1 MIRHFPNEPIAII
14 GIGCR
19 FPGGARGP
27 EAFWKLLTDGVDAVS
42 EVPADRWNAETFF
55 DPRAGQKGKSIS
67 RWAGTVGAI
76 DRFDAGF
83 FGVSPRE
90 AECMDP
96 QQRMLLQA
104 AWEATDDGGVVI
116 DPVRGSGA
124 GVFVGISTY
133 DYALLQSTMGDQSGI
148 DVYTATGGAVS
159 IAANRISYC
168 LNLHGPS
175 VAVDTAC
182 SSSLVA
188 LHLACASIWKGECPI
203 AFAGGVN
210 AILTATPFISF
221 SRSGM
226 LSPDGRCKAFD
237 ATANGFVRSEGCGVV
252 LLKPLSAA
260 LADGN
265 PIYAVVRG
273 TASNQDGRTNG
284 ITLPSATAQ
293 EALVREACRAAGVSP
308 SQVQYVEAH
317 GTGTL
322 VGDPIEAI
330 ALGTALGDGRDPRTP
345 LAIGSVKTNI
355 GHMEAGAGIAGII
368 KTALA
373 LRHRQIPPSL
383 HFRNPNPH
391 IDFEKLKLRVVR
403 ELELFPDGTELPIAG
418 VNSFGFGGTNAH
430 AILQAPPVSAG
441 RRISK
446 NGGPKDRA
454 HLLALSARCEESLR
468 GLAAKYTAFLS
479 DGGKGSATSLHDI
492 CFTAGAH
499 RTWHAFRLCVAAG
512 SRAGM
517 AEKLSACAA
526 GDSRPGLSTAHDFAP
541 QSPVFVFSG
550 QGPQWW
556 AMGRE
561 LLEREPVFRAKIEEC
576 DALLREFGD
585 WSLIEEMKR
594 GEAESRM
601 DETAI
606 AQPAIF
612 ALQVALAALWK
623 SWGIRPAAAVGHSVG
638 EVAAAH
644 LAGVLSLRE
653 GARVIFQRGRCMDAA
668 HERGKMLAAALT
680 WEQAEEVI
688 APWDGRVSIA
698 ALNSPASVTLS
709 GESAA
714 IETIA
719 TQLEQ
724 RSVFARLLRVNYA
737 FHSHQM
743 DPVRDELLRSLGKVE
758 TAPASLRLFSTV
770 SGAECA
776 GDDFAA
782 GYWWRNVRMPVRFA
796 TAIDAL
802 IEKGHTLFL
811 EISPHPALTGSL
823 QECMT
828 HRSVNGTAIAS
839 LRRKEPE
846 QETMLGALGA
856 LHTHGC
862 DVNWKT
868 LHPSS
873 SAVRLPSYAWREE
886 RYWHEIAESR
896 EARLA
901 APAHP
906 FLVRK
911 VDAADPT
918 WQTALDLNASPFL
931 KDHRVQEHV
940 VFPAAGYVEMALGA
954 ARVLFGGSASVIE
967 EIDFQKALVIKE
979 CDAGARIQ
987 LCHHRQDSTFTIS
1000 SCSGT
1005 GGETWAVN
1013 SIGKIRA
1020 CPEAKIPEP
1029 IAPRSLDVAN
1039 AQQVS
1044 SDEIYD
1050 RFRGL
1055 GLPYGPMFR
1064 CIEAAWRRDG
1074 EVLGRIRLPSS
1085 LEAESGKYQ
1094 IHPTILDACFQLL
1107 LLAVPAADAGTHQP
1121 LCLPVQIARL
1131 RFFASPGAK
1140 LWCHA
1145 RLAFSGSRA
1154 VVGDIR
1160 ILDED
1165 GRVLMDITGFRC
1177 QAIHRGKTGVPGG
1190 NDDLL
1195 YETHWKARP
1204 LAIGGTVPAPT
1215 EIAIPLR
1222 KIAAQVEETAS
1233 RLRLQTVAE
1242 CDGNKLD
1249 GRLDQLCRFYI
1260 LNAFRKLRWLLR
1272 AGESVK
1278 VASLAKRLRI
1288 APGHRQVFERFLS
1301 FLEADGLLARSR
1313 DGWKVRKMEKIPD
1326 TDSTWGSVLGEFP
1339 GALAELSLIRSCG
1352 DNLAEILRGE
1362 TDPLKVIFPD
1372 GSLVGAEHLYQD
1384 SVSFRGSNLLVAET
1398 VAAVAKQLPE
1408 GRTLRVLEI
1417 GAGTGGMTSHVLPRL
1432 PVDRTEY
1439 VFSDLSN
1446 AFFSKAEQK
1455 FFHFPF
1461 VRYQLLDIERSALE
1475 QDFSAASFDVILA
1488 SDAIH
1493 ATADLRKTLENVRS
1507 LLAPG
1512 GLLVLLEVDRPARWP
1527 DLVFG
1532 LTEGWWRFAD
1542 TDLRPSYPLVSGDAW
1557 LRLLGE
1563 IGFVGAQMIS
1573 DRNKSMKSRQAIFL
1587 ATAPRATARDAAPA
1601 QLDLRKNGK
1610 PRKWLVFADRTGT
1623 ADKVLQT
1630 LRERGD
1636 DVVTVHAATN
1646 FRRAADTSFEIHPE
1660 SHEDMARLITDVRAS
1675 GAFPISSVLHF
1686 WSLDSA
1692 MPPSLT
1698 PALLLKAQ
1706 SEGCYSLLHFV
1717 QAITAESS
1725 VELPQLF
1732 VVTRGAH
1739 AVLRADK
1746 VAVAQSPAQGL
1757 ARVIA
1762 NEYPK
1767 FRCRTID
1774 LAPEQPDDEA
1784 RFLFG
1789 ELFANDGEDEIALRG
1804 PARFASRIT
1813 RTKADPSL
1821 PHAGHGRGTV
1831 PWRVE
1836 IDAPGALDHLAFR
1849 ERKTRRP
1856 GPDEVTIEVRA
1867 AALNFRDVMK
1877 ALGIYPGDNDDDALL
1892 GDECSGVIT
1901 AVGRNVK
1908 YLRVDDA
1915 VLAVGPGCFSSHLTM
1930 PAALVLRK
1938 PARIRFGEAATIPIT
1953 FLTAWYALHHLGR
1966 MKKGD
1971 RVLIQAAT
1979 GGVGLAA
1986 VQIARLA
1993 GAEIFATAGS
2003 PEKRGLLRALG
2014 VQHVMDSRSVAFAD
2028 EVLAI
2033 TGGRGV
2039 DIVLNSLAGDAIPA
2053 GVSTLATGGR
2063 FLEIGKRDIYQNARL
2078 GLRAFRNNISFFVID
2093 LAQIMRDDPPFVAA
2107 MLRRLMPMFA
2117 SGKLRPL
2124 PFRTFQASQVV
2135 SAFRHMSQA
2144 RHIGKI
2150 VLSMENCRAVPLPA
2164 PRTKPIHFRRDA
2176 SYLITGGLGG
2186 FGLATAEW
2194 LLKNGAGH
2202 VVLVSR
2208 NGATSDDAR
2217 RAVTALK
2224 KIGSVLVLKADV
2236 SDARDVS
2243 RIFRTISKKLPTL
2256 RGIMHA
2262 AMVLDDG
2269 ALSQQTAARFSRVMA
2284 PKVSGAWNLHVA
2296 SAQLPLD
2303 FFVLFSSIATI
2314 AGSPGQSAYVAA
2326 NSFLESLAHHRR
2338 ACGLP
2343 GLAINWG
2350 VLGEVGFVARN
2361 RKVGTLLE
2369 GTGLG
2374 CITPAQALGILGKL
2388 MQGTGAQFGVG
2399 RVDWQRLSECFPN
2412 VRTSPRFSEIVKAR
2426 NSDVPED
2433 GMNFRG
2439 KLLSL
2444 PVVGRL
2450 SAVTAQL
2457 REQLAKVLRTSASKL
2472 DTERPLNELGL
2483 DSLMGV
2489 ELLNRI
2495 ETGFGVLLPAGSL
2508 AAGTAVSKMAV
2519 QILEGLA
2526 GPAESLAAEAKPLPE
2541 PRVSPGCLVPL
2552 RAGAST
2558 PPLFCIH
2565 PAGGLANI
2573 YTHLARQLPAEL
2585 PVFGIQSRAFTG
2597 GNAEHA
2603 SISKMAQ
2610 DYARVIA
2617 QQQPRGAVHL
2627 LGFSFGGFV
2636 AMEIARLFEKRGR
2649 TVGLIALVDADF
2661 RWLGEGCMK
2670 KEFLRRHIAEMYG
2683 TYSRELGL
2691 LKPLK
2696 PDELTAFAAELESEI
2711 HRSAPQARVEQ
2722 VLRAIHTR
2730 GYVSS
2735 GLPDRVMK
2743 LYLSLFF
2750 IHTDLLGGCTPP
2762 VVSSPLSVWCGT
2774 ETKGEGHR
2782 WRHCTTGAFSES
2794 VIDGNHYD
2802 LMVPPLVDLLA
2813 PQLATALKKSR
2824 PRGAK
2829 KERAL
2834 APT

>member
-1 MIRHFPNEPIAII
+1 MIRHFPHEPIAII

-19 FPGGARGP
+19 FPGGAHGP
-27 EAFWKLLTDGVDAVS
+27 DAFWKLLSEGVDAVS
-42 EVPADRWNAETFF
+42 EIPADRWNAETFF

-104 AWEATDDGGVVI
+104 AWEATDDGGVLL
-116 DPVRGSGA
+116 DPVRGSDA

-133 DYALLQSTMGDQSGI
+133 DYALLQSTVGDQSGI

-182 SSSLVA
+182 SSSLIA

-203 AFAGGVN
+203 AYAGGVN
-210 AILTATPFISF
+210 AIVTATPFISF

-237 ATANGFVRSEGCGVV
+237 ATANGFVRAEGCGVV

-322 VGDPIEAI
+322 VGDPIEAT
-330 ALGTALGDGRDPRTP
+330 ALGSALGDGRDPRTP

-373 LRHRQIPPSL
+373 LRHGQIPPSL
-383 HFRNPNPH
+383 HFKNPNPH

-403 ELELFPDGTELPIAG
+403 KLEPFSDGTEPPIAG

-430 AILQAPPVSAG
+430 AILQAPPVSAV

-446 NGGPKDRA
+446 NGAPKDRA
-454 HLLALSARCEESLR
+454 HLLALSARSEESLR
-468 GLAAKYTAFLS
+468 GLAERYAAFLS
-479 DGGKGSATSLHDI
+479 DDSGVSLDDI

-499 RTWHAFRLCVAAG
+499 RTRHAFRLCVAAG

-517 AEKLSACAA
+517 AEKLSAFAA
-526 GDSRPGLSTAHDFAP
+526 GESRPGLSSTHDFAA

-576 DALLREFGD
+576 NTLLRAFGD

-594 GEAESRM
+594 DEANSRM

-612 ALQVALAALWK
+612 ALQVALATLWQ
-623 SWGIRPAAAVGHSVG
+623 SWGIQPSAVVGHSVG

-653 GARVIFQRGRCMDAA
+653 AARVIFQRGRCMDAA
-668 HERGKMLAAALT
+668 HERGRMLAAALT

-688 APWDGRVSIA
+688 APWGGRVSIA
-698 ALNSPASVTLS
+698 ALNSPNSVTLS

-724 RSVFARLLRVNYA
+724 RSIFARLLRVNYA

-743 DPVRDELLRSLGKVE
+743 DPVRDELLRSLGKVN

-770 SGAECA
+770 SGVECG

-782 GYWWRNVRMPVRFA
+782 DYWWRNVRMPVRFA

-802 IEKGHTLFL
+802 LEKGHTLFL

-823 QECMT
+823 QECMA
-828 HRSVNGTAIAS
+828 HRSVAGTALPS

-862 DVNWKT
+862 AVDWKA
-868 LHPSS
+868 LHPSA

-896 EARLA
+896 EARLS
-901 APAHP
+901 APTHP
-906 FLVRK
+906 FLARRM
-911 VDAADPT
+911 DAADPT
-918 WQTALDLNASPFL
+918 WQTALDLNAAPFL

-954 ARVLFGGSASVIE
+954 ARVLFGGGASVIE

-979 CDAGARIQ
+979 SDAGARIQ
-987 LCHHRQDSTFTIS
+987 FCHHRQDSTFTIS
-1000 SCSGT
+1000 SSTGA
-1005 GGETWAVN
+1005 GGEAWMVN
-1013 SIGKIRA
+1013 SLGKIRA

-1029 IAPRSLDVAN
+1029 IAPLTLDVAS
-1039 AQQVS
+1039 AQHVS
-1044 SDEIYD
+1044 SNEIYN
-1050 RFRGL
+1050 RFREL

-1064 CIEAAWRRDG
+1064 CIETAWRRDG
-1074 EVLGRIRLPSS
+1074 EVLGCVRLPSS
-1085 LEAESGKYQ
+1085 LEAEASKYK
-1094 IHPTILDACFQLL
+1094 IHPTVLDACFQLL
-1107 LLAVPAADAGTHQP
+1107 LLAVPSADEGAQQQ
-1121 LCLPVQIARL
+1121 LCLPVQISRL
-1131 RFFASPGAK
+1131 RFFACPDAK

-1154 VVGDIR
+1154 LIGDIR

-1165 GRVLMDITGFRC
+1165 GRVLIDITGFRC
-1177 QAIHRGKTGVPGG
+1177 QAINRSAASAPGG
-1190 NDDLL
+1190 TSDLL
-1195 YETHWKARP
+1195 YETRWITRP
-1204 LAIGGTVPAPT
+1204 LAVGGIAPAPS
-1215 EIAIPLR
+1215 EMAIPLR
-1222 KIAAQVEETAS
+1222 KIASQVEDVAA
-1233 RLRLQTVAE
+1233 RLRVQNTAE

-1249 GRLDQLCRFYI
+1249 NRLDPLCRFYI
-1260 LNAFRKLRWLLR
+1260 LAAFRKLGWSLR
-1272 AGESVK
+1272 AGETVNA
-1278 VASLAKRLRI
+1278 ASLAKRMLI
-1288 APGHRQVFERFLS
+1288 APRHRQVFERFLS
-1301 FLEADGLLARSR
+1301 FLEADGVLARSR
-1313 DGWKVRKMEKIPD
+1313 NGWKVRKAEKVPD
-1326 TDSTWGSVLGEFP
+1326 TDSAWGSVLAEFP
-1339 GALAELSLIRSCG
+1339 GVLAELSLIRSCG
-1352 DNLAEILRGE
+1352 DHLAEILRGE
-1362 TDPLKVIFPD
+1362 LDPLKVIFPD
-1372 GSLVGAEHLYQD
+1372 GSLAGAEHLYQD

-1398 VAAVAKQLPE
+1398 IAAVAKQLPE

-1432 PVDRTEY
+1432 PADRTEY

-1455 FFHFPF
+1455 FFDFPF
-1461 VRYQLLDIERSALE
+1461 VRYQLLDIEKPALE
-1475 QDFSAASFDVILA
+1475 QDFSPHSLDVILA

-1493 ATADLRKTLENVRS
+1493 ATTDLRKTLANVRS

-1512 GLLVLLEVDRPARWP
+1512 GLLMLLEVDRPARWP

-1532 LTEGWWRFAD
+1532 LTDGWWRFSD
-1542 TDLRPSYPLVSGDAW
+1542 TGLRPSYPLISGAQW

-1563 IGFVGAQMIS
+1563 AGFVGAQMIS
-1573 DRNKSMKSRQAIFL
+1573 DRMKSAKARQAIFL
-1587 ATAPRATARDAAPA
+1587 ATTPHTIAREAAPA
-1601 QLDLRKNGK
+1601 KFDLRRNGK
-1610 PRKWLVFADRTGT
+1610 TRKWLVFADHDGT
-1623 ADKVLQT
+1623 ADSLVQV

-1636 DVVTVHAATN
+1636 DVVTAHVADE
-1646 FRRAADTSFEIHPE
+1646 FRRAGDMDFEINPE
-1660 SHEDMARLITDVRAS
+1660 SPEDMSRLMADIRTS
-1675 GAFPISSVLHF
+1675 GSFPISGVLHF
-1686 WSLDSA
+1686 WSMDSA
-1692 MPPSLT
+1692 APSALT
-1698 PALLLKAQ
+1698 PDLLRETEAA
-1706 SEGCYSLLHFV
+1706 GCYSLLHFV

-1725 VELPQLF
+1725 GELPQLF

-1739 AVLRADK
+1739 AVLRTDK
-1746 VAVAQSPAQGL
+1746 VAVAQGPAQGL

-1774 LAPEQPDDEA
+1774 LAPERAEDEV

-1789 ELFANDGEDEIALRG
+1789 ELFAEDGEDQVALRG
-1804 PARFASRIT
+1804 TSRFTSRIARTTANSQPARGARNDA
-1813 RTKADPSL
+1813 TK
-1821 PHAGHGRGTV
+1821 

-1836 IDAPGALDHLAFR
+1836 IDAPGALDHLVFR
-1849 ERKTRRP
+1849 ERTVRKP
-1856 GPDEVTIEVRA
+1856 GPDEVTIEIRA

-1892 GDECSGVIT
+1892 GDECSGVVT

-1908 YLRVDDA
+1908 HLRTGDA

-1930 PAALVLRK
+1930 LAALVLRK

-1953 FLTAWYALHHLGR
+1953 FLTAWYALHHLAR
-1966 MKKGD
+1966 IKKGD

-1986 VQIARLA
+1986 VQLARLA

-2003 PEKRGLLRALG
+2003 PEKRDLLRALG
-2014 VQHVMDSRSVAFAD
+2014 VQHIMDSRSVAFAD

-2053 GVSTLATGGR
+2053 GVSTLANGGR

-2093 LAQIMRDDPPFVAA
+2093 LAQIMRDDPPVVAA
-2107 MLRRLMPMFA
+2107 MLARLMPMFA
-2117 SGKLRPL
+2117 AGKLRPL

-2150 VLSMENCRAVPLPA
+2150 VLSMENSHVVPLPTPVA
-2164 PRTKPIHFRRDA
+2164 KPNRFRKDA

-2194 LLKNGAGH
+2194 LLRNGAGH

-2208 NGATSDDAR
+2208 SGAANDEAR
-2217 RAVTALK
+2217 RSVDALK
-2224 KIGSVLVLKADV
+2224 KLGNVLVLKADV
-2236 SDARDVS
+2236 SSERDVS
-2243 RIFRTISKKLPTL
+2243 RIFRTIARKLPPL

-2269 ALSQQTAARFSRVMA
+2269 ALSQQTAARFSSVMA
-2284 PKVSGAWNLHVA
+2284 PKISGAWNLHVG
-2296 SAQLPLD
+2296 SLQLPLD
-2303 FFVLFSSIATI
+2303 FFVLFSSIATV

-2326 NSFLESLAHHRR
+2326 NSFLESLAHYRR
-2338 ACGLP
+2338 AAGLP

-2361 RKVGTLLE
+2361 RKVGALLE

-2374 CITPAQALGILGKL
+2374 SITPAQALGMLGKL

-2399 RVDWQRLSECFPN
+2399 RVDWQRLAECFPM
-2412 VRTSPRFSEIVKAR
+2412 VGTSPRFSEVVQAR
-2426 NSDVPED
+2426 TSEQPED
-2433 GMNFRG
+2433 GRNFRE
-2439 KLLSL
+2439 KILAL
-2444 PVVGRL
+2444 PAAGRL

-2457 REQLAKVLRTSASKL
+2457 KEQLAKVLRTSASKL
-2472 DTERPLNELGL
+2472 DTERPLTEHGL

-2495 ETGFGVLLPAGSL
+2495 ETSFGVSLPPGNL
-2508 AAGTAVSKMAV
+2508 AAGSSIAKMAA
-2519 QILEGLA
+2519 QILENITGA
-2526 GPAESLAAEAKPLPE
+2526 PAAPVADAKATPE

-2552 RAGAST
+2552 RASGSMQ
-2558 PPLFCIH
+2558 PLFCIH

-2573 YTHLARQLPAEL
+2573 YEHIVRQLPAEI
-2585 PVFGIQSRAFTG
+2585 PVFGIQSRAL
-2597 GNAEHA
+2597 AREEPEHA
-2603 SISKMAQ
+2603 SVSEMAEH
-2610 DYARVIA
+2610 YARIIA

-2636 AMEIARLFEKRGR
+2636 AMEIAHVLEKFGR
-2649 TVGLIALVDADF
+2649 SVAQVGLIDADL
-2661 RWLGEGCMK
+2661 RWIGEGCMK
-2670 KEFLRRHIAEMYG
+2670 QEFLRRHIAEMYG
-2683 TYSRELGL
+2683 TFSRELGL
-2691 LKPLK
+2691 LKPLQSR
-2696 PDELTAFAAELESEI
+2696 ELAAFATELEGEI
-2711 HRSAPQARVEQ
+2711 NRATPQTRIDN
-2722 VLRAIHTR
+2722 VLRMFSAR

-2735 GLPDRVMK
+2735 GLPVNVMRQ
-2743 LYLSLFF
+2743 YLSLFLS
-2750 IHTDLLGGCTPP
+2750 HTDLLGGFTPP
-2762 VVSSPLSVWCGT
+2762 VVSAPIFVWSGT
-2774 ETKGEGHR
+2774 ETQGEGHH
-2782 WRHCTTGAFSES
+2782 WRRCTTGTFSES
-2794 VIDGNHYD
+2794 VIDGSHYD
-2802 LMVPPLVDLLA
+2802 LMLPPLVNSLVAELA
-2813 PQLATALKKSR
+2813 ETLKISR
-2824 PRGAK
+2824 PRTTIN
-2829 KERAL
+2829 EREF